1 MKQQNNNLPKND
13 GYDGKLPETKTVYCI
28 ERKAFGVGGVDWFYD
43 AKKRVTS
50 QGDAQD
56 IWFDLDVPASASKDE
71 ITDLADQAMWGKSY
85 LGGSATCRLVDVN
98 PPVFSRYSGTRP
110 LDDTSIDDI
119 PVSEQSAYW
128 KSKGQAESEEYTD
141 EEADQ
146 LYSDWWLTQQD
157 YLLATRN
164 QPQRTLSDLYQLW
177 DKLGDVPVTDDGQ
190 HLDESFLHFG
200 RGAEKESVWRWFEAA
215 NPRFVVSEVMQ
226 GIRQADEQTEKLP
239 EIQFEQ
245 PVGHTVGGFTVGHL
259 ATMNRSKAVGTIVKV
274 EEGTRGL
281 ELTLEFAEPQPVDA
295 PEGVTSR
302 RFQLDW
308 RNISSTWAPTNT
320 GKLRDLEGFL
330 RTTKAGQ
337 GGEATFD
344 RWVRAT
350 AADAE
355 EYGHSEAVEYL
366 RLGGDLRDKDLGVDG
381 QWKLP
386 EADVDV
392 IDVATLD
399 DEHAANFS
407 KPYICQHEDGRTI
420 EFDTEYAACA
430 YQREHRIKNGMD
442 PMTGQTVE
450 GGKMPELV
458 FSVKFRY
465 FDSGLLAEH
474 LEKIGSGD
482 ASLIEDRLKVAL
494 LNPTTRP
501 ENAGYRIVEARVSH
515 INGSTY
521 SLMVR
526 VQVTDAEKLADE
538 AGEEYRRCW
547 GEPDHEFSVGEQLY
561 EVLVASNASP
571 APMDIGIEVITWRNE
586 SRAAQAEADAGL
598 KLPDAE
604 RDLDEDEIRDFL
616 TDRIES
622 GDMQLE
628 DITKLMVRYGLMDP
642 KAFQVEMCERM
653 QNHRNE
659 QQDRSP
665 APGM

>member
-1 MKQQNNNLPKND
+1 M
-13 GYDGKLPETKTVYCI
+13 
-28 ERKAFGVGGVDWFYD
+28 
-43 AKKRVTS
+43 
-50 QGDAQD
+50 
-56 IWFDLDVPASASKDE
+56 
-71 ITDLADQAMWGKSY
+71 
-85 LGGSATCRLVDVN
+85 
-98 PPVFSRYSGTRP
+98 
-110 LDDTSIDDI
+110 
-119 PVSEQSAYW
+119 
-128 KSKGQAESEEYTD
+128 
-141 EEADQ
+141 
-146 LYSDWWLTQQD
+146 
-157 YLLATRN
+157 
-164 QPQRTLSDLYQLW
+164 
-177 DKLGDVPVTDDGQ
+177 
-190 HLDESFLHFG
+190 
-200 RGAEKESVWRWFEAA
+200 
-215 NPRFVVSEVMQ
+215 
-226 GIRQADEQTEKLP
+226 
-239 EIQFEQ
+239 
-245 PVGHTVGGFTVGHL
+245 
-259 ATMNRSKAVGTIVKV
+259 
-274 EEGTRGL
+274 
-281 ELTLEFAEPQPVDA
+281 
-295 PEGVTSR
+295 TSR

-420 EFDTEYAACA
+420 EFDTEDAACA

-450 GGKMPELV
+450 GGKLPELV

-482 ASLIEDRLKVAL
+482 ASLLEDRLKVAL